1 MIMWL
6 ANFDRIFV
14 RPEKKN
20 ISLRDQFAL
29 QKMNEKVSPFRLLVN
44 DQWSYKK
51 RWGLAALLVGCWLQ
65 PPSYFYFLMSLLAP
79 LGRWAFVCVF
89 SEYYSPQKLRKWNIL
104 RGVCP
109 KTYFPLVS
117 HPSRWSFFFT
127 LGPLQWSTSRERRNI
142 VQLCTNF
149 PWMWNP
155 IFPFWY
161 WL

>member
-1 MIMWL
+1 M
-6 ANFDRIFV
+6 FV

-20 ISLRDQFAL
+20 IFRRDQFAL

-44 DQWSYKK
+44 DQWSYKR
-51 RWGLAALLVGCWLQ
+51 RWGQAALLVGCWLQ

-79 LGRWAFVCVF
+79 LGRWALVCVF
-89 SEYYSPQKLRKWNIL
+89 TKLRKWNIL
-104 RGVCP
+104 RGVCL

-117 HPSRWSFFFT
+117 YPARWSFFFT
-127 LGPLQWSTSRERRNI
+127 LGPLHWSTSREHRNI

-149 PWMWNP
+149 PLDVKSNFS
-155 IFPFWY
+155 IY